1 MDKFELVPCGGEMDY
16 AEEAFCQLVV
26 AGSDGVVDLEVSE
39 HALGAVALLVERQVV
54 LDFYAAV

>member
-1 MDKFELVPCGGEMDY
+1 MDY